1 MTLTTRIHLTILTA
15 LLVSGIGFAQAPA
28 ATSPSGQ
35 KKHSPPAVSPSGQ
48 RAQASP
54 AAKAAET
61 PAPPAEVAPNTP
73 VITINGLCS
82 EKPAVSTGGS
92 TPADCKTVITRAEF
106 EKISGALN
114 PQMNPSMKRQFAE
127 VYPRILLLS
136 HEGKKLGVENDPHY
150 KEMLQF
156 AAQQILAQDTARK
169 LNDDAA
175 NVSDQQVAQYYKD
188 NASKFEQFTLQRIFI
203 PQPEDTEGAT
213 EKGAHPPTAAQ
224 VKALADKIRARGAA
238 GEDFDKLQTE
248 ALEGVGLKSSVPT
261 TKMENLTRG
270 TLPQDQESV
279 FNMKDGEVSPLFSD
293 HGGYYIYKMVS
304 LKMPPVDEVKDQ
316 IKHTLQAETLKKN
329 MDAVL
334 NSAKTDFNAKYF
346 GEVSSTEAEMPQPHS
361 PVNGKLPP
369 IHHHQ

>member
-15 LLVSGIGFAQAPA
+15 LLVPGIGFAQAPA
-28 ATSPSGQ
+28 AASPSGQ
-35 KKHSPPAVSPSGQ
+35 KKHTAPTMSPSGQ
-48 RAQASP
+48 KAQA

-61 PAPPAEVAPNTP
+61 PAPPEVAPDAP

-156 AAQQILAQDTARK
+156 ATLQILAQDTARK
-169 LNDDAA
+169 LNEDAGQ
-175 NVSDQQVAQYYKD
+175 VSDQQIAQYYKD

-203 PQPEDTEGAT
+203 PKPEDTEGAT
-213 EKGAHPPTAAQ
+213 DKSTPPLTAEQ

-238 GEDFDKLQTE
+238 GDDFDKLQTE
-248 ALEGVGLKSSVPT
+248 AFEGVGLKSSVPT

-270 TLPQDQESV
+270 TLSPDQDSV
-279 FNMKDGEVSPLFSD
+279 FSMKDGEVSPVFSD
-293 HGGYYIYKMVS
+293 HGGYYIYKVVS
-304 LKMPPVDEVKDQ
+304 HTMPPIDTVKDQ

-334 NSAKTDFNAKYF
+334 NSAKTDFNDNYF
-346 GEVSSTEAEMPQPHS
+346 GAATRTEAQMPEPRE

-369 IHHHQ
+369 NHHHR

>member
-1 MTLTTRIHLTILTA
+1 MTLTTRIHLTMLTA

-48 RAQASP
+48 KAQAAP

-61 PAPPAEVAPNTP
+61 PAPPAEVAPNAP

-82 EKPAVSTGGS
+82 EKPAVSSGGS

-106 EKISGALN
+106 EKISDALN

-169 LNDDAA
+169 LNDDAGQI
-175 NVSDQQVAQYYKD
+175 SDQQLQQYFKD
-188 NASKFEQFTLQRIFI
+188 NASKYEQFTVQRIFI

-213 EKGAHPPTAAQ
+213 EKSKPPLTAEQ

-238 GEDFDKLQTE
+238 GEDFDKLQAE
-248 ALEGVGLKSSVPT
+248 AFEGVGLKSSVPT
-261 TKMENLTRG
+261 TKMEKLTRG

-279 FNMKDGEVSPLFSD
+279 FSMKDGEVSPVFND
-293 HGGYYIYKMVS
+293 RGGYYVYKMVS
-304 LKMPPVDEVKDQ
+304 HTMPSLDAVKDQ
-316 IKHTLQAETLKKN
+316 IKHTLQAEALKKN

-334 NSAKTDFNAKYF
+334 NSAKTDFNDQYF
-346 GEVSSTEAEMPQPHS
+346 GAPMNTEAQMPEAHS

-369 IHHHQ
+369 NHHHR